1 MITRNADLIVRMIDF
16 AKPGVGTN
24 QYMSKDSFIK
34 NVIEND
40 YHKKRL
46 ASGMLKCLL
55 THQGRD
61 FADNSKTGTPYDDI
75 LATHPD
81 MCGVMRD
88 VWIEGDSAY
97 AAIDLFDPVAFPA
110 AGKVKEL
117 IKKGTYVGVSMATES
132 TETPSGYDIQ
142 ELIGCDFT
150 LDNFFIGSG
159 IISIKKNFS
168 RPKFQDKATGKTYI
182 NFSNSSGREN
192 SAIIQDNTTNFS
204 LREIIRESKKPYYLI
219 LSGRIVDT
227 IRVLKS
233 LSPTMIR
240 SSSQQIQAYINDL
253 IYNWMANALSGAGRI
268 NISLGLR
275 INRYLDNPKL
285 ANSFNQRANMIK
297 NTYLRMGYMSRLDQ
311 SKLNTLIEELLTSLW
326 TFICKK
332 AGISLAL
339 LNGTDVAK
347 NAGAVAPEGMDV
359 DEN

>member
-1 MITRNADLIVRMIDF
+1 MITRDADLIVRLCDF
-16 AKPGVGTN
+16 DKPGVGTN
-24 QYMSKDSFIK
+24 QFMSKDSFIK
-34 NVIEND
+34 NVINND

-46 ASGMLKCLL
+46 QNGMLKCLL

-61 FADNSKTGTPYDDI
+61 FADNNKTGTPYDDI
-75 LATHPD
+75 IATHPD
-81 MCGVMRD
+81 LCGVMRD
-88 VWIEGDSAY
+88 VWIDGDSAY
-97 AAIDLFDPVAFPA
+97 AAIDLFEPTAFPA

-132 TETPSGYDIQ
+132 VENSNGNYDIQ

-168 RPKFQDKATGKTYI
+168 RTNSGHLRM
-182 NFSNSSGREN
+182 NFSNDTRN
-192 SAIIQDNTTNFS
+192 RSAIVRDNTSNFS

-219 LSGRIVDT
+219 LSGRIIDT
-227 IRVLKS
+227 IRVLKGS
-233 LSPTMIR
+233 SPELIR
-240 SSSQQIQAYINDL
+240 GSSQQIQAYINDL
-253 IYNWMANALSGAGRI
+253 IYNWMANALTGDGRI

-275 INRYLDNPKL
+275 LNRYLDNPKL
-285 ANSFNQRANMIK
+285 ANTFNQRANMIK
-297 NTYLRMGYMSRLDQ
+297 NTYMRMGYMSKLDQ

-339 LNGTDVAK
+339 LNGSDVAK
-347 NAGAVAPEGMDV
+347 NAGAIAPKGMD
-359 DEN
+359 DEY

>member
-1 MITRNADLIVRMIDF
+1 MITRDADLIVRMVQFDH
-16 AKPGVGTN
+16 PGVGTH

-40 YHKKRL
+40 YHQKRL
-46 ASGMLKCLL
+46 KNGMLKCLL

-61 FADNSKTGTPYDDI
+61 FADNNKTGTPYDDI

-81 MCGVMRD
+81 LCGVIRD
-88 VWIEGDSAY
+88 VWIDGNSAY
-97 AAIDLFDPVAFPA
+97 AAIDLFDPAAFPA

-132 TETPSGYDIQ
+132 LEGPNGNFDIQ

-168 RPKFQDKATGKTYI
+168 RTANGRLRM
-182 NFSNSSGREN
+182 NFANDTRECP
-192 SAIIQDNTTNFS
+192 AVIQDNTTNFS

-219 LSGRIVDT
+219 LSGRIIDT

-233 LSPTMIR
+233 LSPALIR
-240 SSSQQIQAYINDL
+240 SSSQQIQAYVNDL
-253 IYNWMANALSGAGRI
+253 IYNWMANAISGDGRI
-268 NISLGLR
+268 NIALGLR

-285 ANSFNQRANMIK
+285 ANTFNQRANMIK
-297 NTYLRMGYMSRLDQ
+297 NTYLRMGYMSKMDQ

-339 LNGTDVAK
+339 LNGSDVAK
-347 NAGAVAPEGMDV
+347 NAGAKKPEGMDS
-359 DEN
+359 DEF

>member
-1 MITRNADLIVRMIDF
+1 MITKDADLIVRMVDF
-16 AKPGVGTN
+16 DQPGVGTKA
-24 QYMSKDSFIK
+24 YMSKESFIK

-46 ASGMLKCLL
+46 KNGMLKCLL

-81 MCGVMRD
+81 MCGVIRD
-88 VWIEGDSAY
+88 VWIEGNSAY
-97 AAIDLFDPVAFPA
+97 AAIDLFDPAAFPA

-132 TETPSGYDIQ
+132 IENPNGNYDIQ

-168 RPKFQDKATGKTYI
+168 RTAQGKLFV
-182 NFSNSSGREN
+182 NFSNTNGRQQ

-219 LSGRIVDT
+219 LSGRIIDT

-233 LSPTMIR
+233 LSPTLIR
-240 SSSQQIQAYINDL
+240 SSSQQIQAYVNDL
-253 IYNWMANALSGAGRI
+253 IYNWMANAISGDGRI
-268 NISLGLR
+268 NIALGLR

-285 ANSFNQRANMIK
+285 ANTFNQRANMIK

-311 SKLNTLIEELLTSLW
+311 AKLNTLIEELLTSLW

-347 NAGAVAPEGMDV
+347 NAGAKAPEGMD
-359 DEN
+359 DE